1 MPIITLAEVKSF
13 LNESTDD
20 YNTAISVLIPV
31 VTERLRHLCNNSFT
45 SQPINRSRS
54 VKFSRDPDYVGNG
67 DSTLYILPQVSASFE
82 ATAKTVTARAS
93 NFASAAFAGGQD
105 FLIEGSYLNDGYY
118 EISSV
123 STSTLTILSGYSF
136 VGAAAGTHDFKT
148 EATGAS
154 IYFAVATW
162 PGDIKPIVA
171 SMIQY
176 DYQERGQYKDTEGG
190 EALGEYGYPRSILR
204 ALSSY
209 TIPSYGSTR

>member
-1 MPIITLAEVKSF
+1 MAEVKSF
-13 LNESTDD
+13 LSEESDD

-31 VTERLRHLCNNSFT
+31 VTERLRFLCNNPFT

-54 VKFSRDPDYVGNG
+54 VRFSRDPDYVGNG
-67 DSTLYILPQVSASFE
+67 DSSLYVLPQVSASFA

-105 FLIEGSYLNDGYY
+105 FFIYGSYLNDGYY
-118 EISSV
+118 EINSV

-136 VGAAAGTHDFKT
+136 VGAADGTHEFKA
-148 EATGAS
+148 EVTGAS

-162 PGDIKPIVA
+162 PGDIKPIVS

-176 DYQERGQYKDTEGG
+176 DYQERGQYKDVEGG

-204 ALSSY
+204 ALTDY
-209 TIPSYGSTR
+209 TVPSFGNNIR